1 MSGRKSIAAAC
12 GGAPRA
18 GVHVVRGCTTC
29 GGSWHVMVLHL
40 LGEPPLPLPPLP
52 GRAFV
57 QPMRADDTDPYADAW
72 DAEHRLCIERT
83 AP

>member
-40 LGEPPLPLPPLP
+40 RGEALPPLP
-52 GRAFV
+52 EVPGRIFV
-57 QPMRADDTDPYADAW
+57 QSMRATDDDPYADAW
-72 DAEHRLCIERT
+72 DAEHRLCTERT
-83 AP
+83 TP